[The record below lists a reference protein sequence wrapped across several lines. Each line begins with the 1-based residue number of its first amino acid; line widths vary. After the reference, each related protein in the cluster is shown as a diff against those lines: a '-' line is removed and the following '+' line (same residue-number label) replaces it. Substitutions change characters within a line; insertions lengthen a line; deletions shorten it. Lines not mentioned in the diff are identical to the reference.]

1 MMSDKIHEFANRYGI
16 RNIRVSRG
24 YDRIDYG
31 YSTNNYSYYSDREET
46 IDMEIPRRS
55 FEHLVDTDRE
65 FNKIYQDQRDE
76 AYMRRQYPAI
86 KDAYDKYKMLLE
98 LYR

>member
-31 YSTNNYSYYSDREET
+31 YSTNNYSYYNREET
-46 IDMEIPRRS
+46 LEIEIPRSR
-55 FEHLVDTDRE
+55 FENLVEIDSDFTHM
-65 FNKIYQDQRDE
+65 YQNHRDE
-76 AYMRRQYPAI
+76 AYMRKMHPAI
-86 KDAYDKYKMLLE
+86 KDAYDKYLMLLE

>member
-1 MMSDKIHEFANRYGI
+1 MMTDKFHEFASRYDI
-16 RNIRVSRG
+16 RNIRISR
-24 YDRIDYG
+24 DCRSFDY
-31 YSTNNYSYYSDREET
+31 YHNRSVDYYSDREET
-46 IDMEIPRRS
+46 VEMEIPRRS

-65 FNKIYQDQRDE
+65 FNKIYQDQREE
-76 AYMRRQYPAI
+76 AYMRREHPAI